1 MLSKIFVIDIRII
14 LIKDSNAESIVRIG
28 LLLLLSVEIGV

>member
-1 MLSKIFVIDIRII
+1 MLSKIFIIHIRII